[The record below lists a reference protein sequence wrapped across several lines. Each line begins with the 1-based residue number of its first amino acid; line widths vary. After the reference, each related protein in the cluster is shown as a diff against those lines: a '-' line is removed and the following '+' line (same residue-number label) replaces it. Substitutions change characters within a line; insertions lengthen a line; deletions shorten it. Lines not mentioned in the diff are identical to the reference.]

1 MCRQP
6 SAGCLN
12 HCPGFAQT
20 LALIPCENRPNCEV
34 QRPRI
39 PQNLRSTERY
49 CPDCRVMTRQQRKS
63 WMNKRWSRDSAVV
76 NKTAV
81 NETNAAECRA
91 YAGVEQHAESSRVA
105 ESRGSVENG
114 FLLDF
119 NDLVSNSDQ
128 TNRNT
133 MWQNDRHTGF
143 VGGFDETM
151 ADPPADGEGLSTNLF
166 PDVTYG
172 LQETNLG
179 AVAPAP
185 NDVPQSE
192 VSNSLGNLY
201 EDLAHTILNYVPTQ
215 RNVPPVPP
223 QDDQQLAAPYQTL
236 TGAIGSLNIGLD
248 TTQTVNVPG
257 HISNYTIRSDNIA
270 LSDLPTTL
278 HSSYLFNQT
287 VTNPRDPL
295 HWNVAPSQL
304 PVYPPSL
311 NTSDTV
317 QPYVASDET
326 LYPTADW
333 PVESM
338 EEAEQVLRHIGVW
351 PESPESKKP
360 SK

>member
-1 MCRQP
+1 
-6 SAGCLN
+6 
-12 HCPGFAQT
+12 
-20 LALIPCENRPNCEV
+20 
-34 QRPRI
+34 
-39 PQNLRSTERY
+39 
-49 CPDCRVMTRQQRKS
+49 
-63 WMNKRWSRDSAVV
+63 MNKTWSRDSAVV

-105 ESRGSVENG
+105 ESRGSIENG

-119 NDLVSNSDQ
+119 NDLVSN
-128 TNRNT
+128 RNT
-133 MWQNDRHTGF
+133 IWQNDRHMGF

-151 ADPPADGEGLSTNLF
+151 ADPPADGEGPSTNFF

-172 LQETNLG
+172 PQETNLG

-185 NDVPQSE
+185 NDVPRLE
-192 VSNSLGNLY
+192 ISNSLGNLY
-201 EDLAHTILNYVPTQ
+201 EDSAHTILNYVPTQ

-223 QDDQQLAAPYQTL
+223 QDNQQPAAPRQTL

-248 TTQTVNVPG
+248 TTQTVNVPQ
-257 HISNYTIRSDNIA
+257 HISNYAIRPDNIA
-270 LSDLPTTL
+270 LSDLPTTF
-278 HSSYLFNQT
+278 HSSYPFNQT

-295 HWNVAPSQL
+295 PWNVAPSQL
-304 PVYPPSL
+304 PAYPPSL